1 MFRVVLLLAKYIGPL
16 IMMGLFGHAGFST
29 LISLILTA
37 LGFQIPKLLLKIYI
51 DDSNTPRIGYDYEFE
66 I

>member
-1 MFRVVLLLAKYIGPL
+1 
-16 IMMGLFGHAGFST
+16 MMGLFGHAGFST

-37 LGFQIPKLLLKIYI
+37 LGFQIPKLLLEVYI
-51 DDSNTPRIGYDYEFE
+51 NDSNTPRIGYDYEFE